1 MEETKELQTAYKIF
15 RAVIYVSLLMEFFE
29 YAIDPAILD
38 HWGGIVCDVHDRIKR
53 WFIYNDGNLVW
64 SKIAT
69 VVVVCITCIGTRNKK
84 HLEFDARRQVLYP
97 IVGGIFTL
105 ILSVWLFN
113 HRMETRFYS
122 IALNI
127 WLYMAASIL
136 GTILIHVALDN
147 ISKFLKEGLLKDRF
161 NFENESFEQC
171 QELQENKYSVNIP
184 MRYYY
189 KGKFRKGFVNIV
201 NPFRGPWVVGTPGSG
216 KTFSII
222 EPFIRQHSKKGFSM
236 VVYDYKFPTLAQ
248 KLYYHYCKNGKCV
261 IGHDGKKIPAKFN
274 IINFVDVEYSRR
286 VNPIQQK
293 YISNLAAASETAE
306 TLLESLQKGKKE
318 GGGGSDQFFQTSA
331 VNFLAACIFFFV
343 NYKRVPYDRKT
354 GKALRP
360 EMKEDKQTHFKKP
373 TGKVFD
379 ANNNEVDPDS
389 VYWLGKYSDMPH
401 ILSFLNEDY
410 QTIFDVLKTDPEVA
424 PLLGPFQTAMK
435 NNAMEQLEGMI
446 GTLRVYTSRLA
457 TKESYWIFH
466 KDGDDFD
473 LKVSDPN
480 NPSYL
485 LIANDPEMESI
496 IGALNALILNR
507 LVTRVNTGQGK
518 NIPVSIIVDELP
530 TLYFHKID
538 RLIGT
543 ARSNKVSVALGF
555 QELPQLEADYGK
567 VGMQKV
573 ITTVGNVVSGSARA
587 KETLEWLSNDIFGKV
602 VQLKK
607 GVTIDRDKTSI
618 NLNENMDS
626 LVPASKISDM
636 PTGWVAGQTARDFVK
651 TKTGR
656 GGTMNIQ
663 ESEEFQTSKFY
674 CKTDFD
680 MKEISAEEA
689 DYKNYEI
696 PKFYNFP
703 SKDAKERILYKN
715 FVRVNQDV
723 KDMIN
728 EISKFKTK

>member
-1 MEETKELQTAYKIF
+1 MEESKELQGAYKIF
-15 RAVIYVSLLMEFFE
+15 RAVIYLSVLMEFFV
-29 YAIDPAILD
+29 YAFNPAPSDGWENILYD
-38 HWGGIVCDVHDRIKR
+38 IHARIRHWL
-53 WFIYNDGNLVW
+53 IYQDGHLVY
-64 SKIAT
+64 SKVAT
-69 VVVVCITCIGTRNKK
+69 FLLVCITCVGTRNKK
-84 HLEFDARRQVLYP
+84 HLEFNARKQVLYP
-97 IVGGIFTL
+97 LVSGIL
-105 ILSVWLFN
+105 LLVLSVWLYN
-113 HRMETRFYS
+113 HPMDVYLYS
-122 IALNI
+122 LRLNVI
-127 WLYMAASIL
+127 LYMLTTVTGVVLAHI
-136 GTILIHVALDN
+136 ALDN
-147 ISKFLKEGLLKDRF
+147 ISKFIKDGLLKDRF

-171 QELQENKYSVNIP
+171 TELVENKYSVNIP

-189 KGKFRKGFVNIV
+189 KGKFRKGWVNIT
-201 NPFRGPWVVGTPGSG
+201 NPFRGTWVVGTPGSG

-222 EPFIRQHSKKGFSM
+222 EPFIRQHSAKGFAL
-236 VVYDYKFPTLAQ
+236 VVYDYKFPTLAT
-248 KLYYHYCKNGKCV
+248 KLYYHYKKNQKLGKLPEGCS
-261 IGHDGKKIPAKFN
+261 FN

-286 VNPIQQK
+286 VNPIQLK
-293 YISNLAAASETAE
+293 YINNLAAASETAE

-331 VNFLAACIFFFV
+331 VNFLAACIYFFC
-343 NYKRVPYDRKT
+343 NYGKEPYDSK
-354 GKALRP
+354 GNMLVAEKL
-360 EMKEDKQTHFKKP
+360 EDKATKRMVP
-373 TGKVFD
+373 TGRVFD
-379 ANNNEVDPDS
+379 ADGNEVEPA
-389 VYWLGKYSDMPH
+389 YWLGKYSDMPH
-401 ILSFLNEDY
+401 ILSFLNESY
-410 QTIFDVLKTDPEVA
+410 QTIFEVLETDNEVA
-424 PLLGPFQTAMK
+424 PLLGPFQTAFK
-435 NNAMEQLEGMI
+435 NKAMEQLEGMI

-473 LKVSDPN
+473 LKVSDPKH
-480 NPSYL
+480 PSYL

-567 VGMQKV
+567 VGMQKI
-573 ITTVGNVVSGSARA
+573 ITTVGNVVSGSARS
-587 KETLEWLSNDIFGKV
+587 KETLEWLSSDIFGKV

-636 PTGWVAGQTARDFVK
+636 ATGWICGQTARDFVA

-656 GGTMNIQ
+656 GGTMKIQ
-663 ESEEFQTSKFY
+663 ESEEFKTTKFF

-680 MKEISAEEA
+680 MAEIKKEEA
-689 DYKNYEI
+689 GYVPL
-696 PKFYNFP
+696 PKFYTFK
-703 SKDAKERILYKN
+703 SKEERERILYKN
-715 FVRVNQDV
+715 FVQVGQEVKEMIEDVVN
-723 KDMIN
+723 KKN
-728 EISKFKTK
+728 AR

>member
-1 MEETKELQTAYKIF
+1 MEESKELQGFYKIF
-15 RAVIYVSLLMEFFE
+15 RSVIYVSILMEFFE
-29 YAIDPAILD
+29 YAIDPAMLD
-38 HWGGIVCDVHDRIKR
+38 HWGGILCDIHGRIKR
-53 WFIYNDGNLVW
+53 WVIYNDGNLAY
-64 SKIAT
+64 SKLAT
-69 VVVVCITCIGTRNKK
+69 FLLICITCIGTRNKK
-84 HLEFDARRQVLYP
+84 KLEFNARKQVLYP
-97 IVGGIFTL
+97 LIIGVGLIV
-105 ILSVWLFN
+105 LSVWLFGYP
-113 HRMETRFYS
+113 METRLYELR
-122 IALNI
+122 LNI
-127 WLYMAASIL
+127 WLYMLASIVGVVL
-136 GTILIHVALDN
+136 VHIALDN

-189 KGKFRKGFVNIV
+189 KGKFRKGWVNIS
-201 NPFRGPWVVGTPGSG
+201 NPFRGTWVVGTPGSG

-222 EPFIRQHSKKGFSM
+222 EPFIRQHSEKGFAM
-236 VVYDYKFPTLAQ
+236 VVYDYKFPTLAT
-248 KLYYHYCKNGKCV
+248 KLYYHYKKNQKLGKLPKGC
-261 IGHDGKKIPAKFN
+261 KFN

-286 VNPIQQK
+286 VNPIQLK
-293 YISNLAAASETAE
+293 YINNLAAASETAE

-331 VNFLAACIFFFV
+331 VNFLAACIYFFC
-343 NYKRVPYDRKT
+343 NWGKEPYDKDGNMLT
-354 GKALRP
+354 AEKVQ
-360 EMKEDKQTHFKKP
+360 DKQTKRMIP
-373 TGKVFD
+373 TGRVF
-379 ANNNEVDPDS
+379 NSTGEEVEPA
-389 VYWLGKYSDMPH
+389 YWLGRYSDMPH
-401 ILSFLNEDY
+401 ILSFLNESY
-410 QTIFDVLKTDPEVA
+410 QTIFEVLETDNEVA
-424 PLLGPFQTAMK
+424 PLLGPFQTALK
-435 NNAMEQLEGMI
+435 NKAMEQLEGMI

-473 LKVSDPN
+473 LKVSDPKS
-480 NPSYL
+480 PSYL

-567 VGMQKV
+567 VGMQKI
-573 ITTVGNVVSGSARA
+573 ITTVGNVVSGSARS
-587 KETLEWLSNDIFGKV
+587 KETLEWLSSDIFGKV

-636 PTGWVAGQTARDFVK
+636 PTGWICGQTARDFVQ
-651 TKTGR
+651 TKTGT
-656 GGTMNIQ
+656 GSSMNIQ
-663 ESEEFQTSKFY
+663 ESEEFKTSKFY

-680 MKEISAEEA
+680 MNEIKKEEA
-689 DYKNYEI
+689 GYVPL
-696 PKFYNFP
+696 PKFYTFK
-703 SKDAKERILYKN
+703 SRDERERILYKN
-715 FVRVNQDV
+715 FVQVGEDV
-723 KDMIN
+723 KEMIQ
-728 EISKFKTK
+728 EILKYKVK

>member
-201 NPFRGPWVVGTPGSG
+201 NPFRGTWVVGTPGSG

-435 NNAMEQLEGMI
+435 NNAMEHLEGMT